1 MNPPDP
7 QKPMT
12 KPQLGGLTA
21 LFVLCLG
28 LAHGLADGPI
38 IPHDLPAPS
47 IDYSREPIVPLRIL
61 ALPTLPTPAT
71 PSSHVR
77 MFRIQPGFLSE
88 TTWLD
93 DPATPTP
100 KELEFDPE
108 PEIFS
113 LSAGN
118 DNPLFD
124 FRTKGDPGGVG
135 YSRVNSQLQLF
146 DTSKTAMSLG
156 LQAVTPTG
164 QAQNGL
170 ADNRGT
176 TVVTPGF
183 SLFHELDEGLG
194 LQAFVS
200 KNMPLLNQV
209 GPPVSRDLQYG
220 VAVHSAVTNNSADPL
235 SNVFLSLGAVGQFK
249 PESEVGKTIN
259 WDVLPGM
266 HLRLADNWWVSGGVL
281 VPVGQNGSGNSGHWR
296 LTCQWQF

>member
-1 MNPPDP
+1 
-7 QKPMT
+7 MT

-21 LFVLCLG
+21 LCVLAVG
-28 LAHGLADGPI
+28 LARGLAEGPI
-38 IPHDLPAPS
+38 ILPDLPAPS
-47 IDYSREPIVPLRIL
+47 IDYSREPIIPLRIL
-61 ALPTLPTPAT
+61 SLPTLPTPAT

-77 MFRIQPGFLSE
+77 VFRIQPGFLSE

-93 DPATPTP
+93 DPATSTP

-146 DTSKTAMSLG
+146 DTSKTAMSFG

-170 ADNRGT
+170 ADNLGT
-176 TVVTPGF
+176 TVVTPGV
-183 SLFHELDEGLG
+183 SLFHELDQGLG
-194 LQAFVS
+194 VQAFVS
-200 KNMPLLNQV
+200 KNMPLFTQV
-209 GPPVSRDLQYG
+209 GPPVRRDLQYG
-220 VAVHSAVTNNSADPL
+220 VAIHSAVTNNPADPL
-235 SNVFLSLGAVGQFK
+235 SSVFLSLGAVGQFK
-249 PESEVGKTIN
+249 PESEVGKTMN
-259 WDVLPGM
+259 WDVMPGM